1 MLSPGA
7 FRAIIKLEQKKI
19 IPRNIVIKYTYVVT
33 AGDLKVQFGRAI
45 KIKRISSITITIS
58 IIIV

>member
-1 MLSPGA
+1 MLSPEA
-7 FRAIIKLEQKKI
+7 LRAIIKLEQKKI
-19 IPRNIVIKYTYVVT
+19 ISRNIVINYTYVVT

-45 KIKRISSITITIS
+45 KIKRISSIIII